1 MNKTIENIAS
11 FWRLEAKLED
21 NNKYFYFYDEVQ
33 DILDNKKC
41 FVIGRK
47 GTGKTAICEYI
58 AKIHSYDTF
67 AIKLSFKNFP
77 FNELYHLQNQKYTR
91 PNEYITLWKY
101 VIYSNIC
108 KLMAGNEAVDG
119 TVRTELEKLYPQ
131 SRNLARNISDWTS
144 VQFGANVLGNG
155 GTIKVD
161 RQITEN
167 TASWIERTNILE
179 DIILQYGTNSKYYII
194 FDELDED
201 YRDFSDEAEKQSY
214 ISLLTSLFK
223 AVQDVKSIFFEED
236 VNIMPVVFLRDDIYM
251 IIKDSDKNK
260 WSDLKIELEW
270 TKEKIKNLL
279 AYRISKDISVENPP
293 LSFKDAWYKIFDIH
307 KVNFGNKQG
316 KKIDSFDF
324 IARSTHLRPRDF
336 IQYIQCCAEETLS
349 KNKKYIQESNIK
361 FVDRA
366 FSNYLKDEI
375 VDEVFPLLPEIEQI
389 MQIIS
394 NIRKWNFSCKEFEQE
409 YKKYLKANTI
419 KEKNI
424 DFVLD
429 TLYNFSVIGNQHKH
443 KKDTFFFKYQHTN
456 MTFNKEENIVI
467 HRGLFK
473 AFQL

>member
-58 AKIHSYDTF
+58 AKIHRYDSF

-108 KLMAGNEAVDG
+108 KLMVGNEAVDRD
-119 TVRTELEKLYPQ
+119 VRTELGKLYPQ
-131 SRNLARNISDWTS
+131 RRNLARNISDWTS

-155 GTIKVD
+155 GTIRVD

-201 YRDFSDEAEKQSY
+201 YRDFSDDTEKQSY

-223 AVQDVKSIFFEED
+223 AVQDIKSIFSEED
-236 VNIMPVVFLRDDIYM
+236 VNIITYSGAYPFSIPGLQSAVR
-251 IIKDSDKNK
+251 SA
-260 WSDLKIELEW
+260 KIG
-270 TKEKIKNLL
+270 
-279 AYRISKDISVENPP
+279 
-293 LSFKDAWYKIFDIH
+293 SF
-307 KVNFGNKQG
+307 
-316 KKIDSFDF
+316 
-324 IARSTHLRPRDF
+324 
-336 IQYIQCCAEETLS
+336 
-349 KNKKYIQESNIK
+349 
-361 FVDRA
+361 
-366 FSNYLKDEI
+366 
-375 VDEVFPLLPEIEQI
+375 
-389 MQIIS
+389 
-394 NIRKWNFSCKEFEQE
+394 
-409 YKKYLKANTI
+409 
-419 KEKNI
+419 
-424 DFVLD
+424 
-429 TLYNFSVIGNQHKH
+429 
-443 KKDTFFFKYQHTN
+443 
-456 MTFNKEENIVI
+456 
-467 HRGLFK
+467 
-473 AFQL
+473 